1 MKLGELISEVREKL
15 KQDALKEANKVK
27 DSDIVELK
35 DGAEKVIKKIN
46 RGYNKRF
53 CMRSMDIEG
62 QGHQYDAYPTGIK
75 RGRRRNVLT
84 ADEKLDIA
92 YQVIVKQRK

>member
-35 DGAEKVIKKIN
+35 DGADKVIKGCMTQVN
-46 RGYNKRF
+46 RGK
-53 CMRSMDIEG
+53 
-62 QGHQYDAYPTGIK
+62 
-75 RGRRRNVLT
+75 
-84 ADEKLDIA
+84 IA
-92 YQVIVKQRK
+92 